1 MDTDTLANLATP
13 DLLDRAAAVA
23 RDSGADSDER
33 WAAVT
38 ALWKRPERS
47 VFERAAQWCTSTNAD
62 ERALGASV
70 LAQLGAPAVPTAEA
84 YTLAFPFA
92 EASTPLL
99 VDLLRDADD
108 DVVVEALYALGHLRV
123 GPTSEIAAFA
133 RHASNRM
140 REATAHALG
149 GRDEP
154 TAIDALRLLSAD
166 ADRDVR
172 NWATFGLGTQCES
185 DSPAIRESL
194 VARLADD
201 DGEIRGEAL
210 VGLARRRDERAIAA
224 IGAELARREVTLL
237 AIEAAALMPSRE
249 FVTRLRALWNSE
261 PDHET
266 LRALE
271 ACEAATDSS
280 AT

>member
-1 MDTDTLANLATP
+1 MDIDNFASLATP
-13 DLLDRAAAVA
+13 DLLDLAATVA
-23 RDSGADSDER
+23 RNADADSEER

-38 ALWKRPERS
+38 ALWKRPEPS
-47 VFERAAQWCTSTNAD
+47 VFERAAKWCTSTNAHD
-62 ERALGASV
+62 RALGASV
-70 LAQLGAPAVPTAEA
+70 LAQLGAPAVPSAEA
-84 YTLAFPFA
+84 YALAFPFA
-92 EASTPLL
+92 QASTPFL
-99 VDLLRDADD
+99 VDLLRDSDD

-133 RHASNRM
+133 RHTSNRM

-154 TAIDALRLLSAD
+154 VAIDALCRLTAD

-172 NWATFGLGTQCES
+172 NWATFGLGSMCES
-185 DSPAIRESL
+185 DSPEIRGAL
-194 VARLADD
+194 VAGLADD
-201 DGEIRGEAL
+201 DSEIRGEAL
-210 VGLARRRDERAIAA
+210 VGLARRRDERAVAA
-224 IGAELARREVTLL
+224 IGVELARTEVVML
-237 AIEAAALMPSRE
+237 AIEAAALMPSRK

-271 ACEAATDSS
+271 ACEAANDSS
-280 AT
+280 AA